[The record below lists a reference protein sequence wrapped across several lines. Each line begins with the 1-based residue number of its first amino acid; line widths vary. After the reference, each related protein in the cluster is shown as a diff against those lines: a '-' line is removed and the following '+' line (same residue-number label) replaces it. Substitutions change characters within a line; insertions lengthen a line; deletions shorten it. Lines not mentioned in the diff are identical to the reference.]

1 MKVFKSL
8 VFLSLLIVTLLG
20 CQKEKEGYFEITTS
34 VGGFYY
40 TNQTTDPNDK
50 MEFMENPTGYLKL
63 NFLKSRKDYYW
74 MEARPTADSS
84 VYVDIT
90 LNIYYRGKLIKTH
103 SNGGY
108 NQPQVRVN
116 GYLND

>member
-1 MKVFKSL
+1 MKLFKSL
-8 VFLSLLIVTLLG
+8 VLLSLLNFIFLG

-50 MEFMENPTGYLKL
+50 MEFIENPTGYLKL
-63 NFLKSRKDYYW
+63 NFMKNRKESYY
-74 MEARPTADSS
+74 MEVRPKADSS
-84 VYVDIT
+84 VYVDVT
-90 LNIYYRGKLIKTH
+90 LNVYYHGELIKTE

-108 NQPQVRVN
+108 NQPAVIAAGN
-116 GYLND
+116 LND